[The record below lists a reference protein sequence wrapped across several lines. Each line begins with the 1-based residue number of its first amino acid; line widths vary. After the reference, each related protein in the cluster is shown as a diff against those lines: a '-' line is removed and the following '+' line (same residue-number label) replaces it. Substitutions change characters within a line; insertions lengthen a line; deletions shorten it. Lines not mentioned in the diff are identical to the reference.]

1 MLKPELWRSGG
12 GERGGMGVG
21 GGGMPSPRTRKGR
34 EDRTGEEGDSS
45 QSPLSLEDS
54 PQVQRLWDK
63 MPQPQSLKGSSF

>member
-1 MLKPELWRSGG
+1 
-12 GERGGMGVG
+12 
-21 GGGMPSPRTRKGR
+21 MPISRARKGR
-34 EDRTGEEGDSS
+34 EVRTGEEGDSS